1 MGEPRRIHSDI
12 RNSGKFLDPSY
23 PVVDGPLPALGV
35 GNRRVRS
42 ASWRARAGKETPVK
56 TFNGLD
62 ELAAAEGTSLGPT
75 EWLEITQ
82 DRVNL
87 FADAT
92 DDHQWIHVD
101 PEKAA
106 RGPFGGTIA
115 HGLLTLSL
123 LPHFSHQLY
132 TVGNIAMAIN
142 YGYNKVR
149 FINPVKVGAR
159 LRARGELSKVDQ
171 LDGAVQAM
179 TTITI
184 EIEGAEKPAAV
195 AESIVRYIG

>member
-1 MGEPRRIHSDI
+1 MKNFD
-12 RNSGKFLDPSY
+12 
-23 PVVDGPLPALGV
+23 
-35 GNRRVRS
+35 
-42 ASWRARAGKETPVK
+42 
-56 TFNGLD
+56 GLD
-62 ELAAAEGTSLGPT
+62 ELAAAEGSSLGPT
-75 EWLEITQ
+75 EWLDITQ

-92 DDHQWIHVD
+92 EDHQWIHVD

-106 RGPFGGTIA
+106 NGPFGGTIA

-149 FINPVKVGAR
+149 FITPVKVGAR
-159 LRARGELSKVDQ
+159 LRARGEISKVDR
-171 LDGAVQAM
+171 LEGAVQAT
-179 TTITI
+179 TTITV
-184 EIEGAEKPAAV
+184 EIEGADKPAAV
-195 AESIVRYIG
+195 AESIIRFIG